1 VKLVAVEGM
10 TIEYT
15 VGSVVASATEVLG
28 PASLNVSVDGN
39 GVYAGSLS
47 ISVTKATDGSGAS
60 AGTGAGVF
68 VPSSSYC
75 TADGEKLL
83 LEGDEATIEVTGTKG
98 SQTYAWTLTAKIKS
112 AGQDSVSAE

>member
-1 VKLVAVEGM
+1 MKLVAVEGM

-28 PASLNVSVDGN
+28 PASLTVSVDGK

-47 ISVTKATDGSGAS
+47 ISVTNATDGSGAS
-60 AGTGAGVF
+60 AGMGSGVF

-75 TADGEKLL
+75 TADGEKVL
-83 LEGDEATIEVTGTKG
+83 LEGDEATIQVAGTKSG
-98 SQTYAWTLTAKIKS
+98 EPFSWTLTAKIKS